1 MLQCSFGVCLLM
13 EAWCRALYGGAHER
27 LGILWLN
34 GFGVVWR
41 DEAAMYGQFLAVLN
55 PTLYA
60 DTHGLG
66 VLWLMWLCMVYRT
79 SGLLTG
85 S

>member
-1 MLQCSFGVCLLM
+1 
-13 EAWCRALYGGAHER
+13 
-27 LGILWLN
+27 
-34 GFGVVWR
+34 
-41 DEAAMYGQFLAVLN
+41 MYGQFLAVLN